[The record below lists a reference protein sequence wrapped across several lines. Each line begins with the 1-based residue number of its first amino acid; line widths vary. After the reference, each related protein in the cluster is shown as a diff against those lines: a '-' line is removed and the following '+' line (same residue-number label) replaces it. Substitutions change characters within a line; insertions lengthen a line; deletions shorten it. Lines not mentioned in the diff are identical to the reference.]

1 MAGASSARLVE
12 SLPLNN
18 GRPHASFHSMATDDM
33 IQPLLRALSER
44 ERAALVTLLADEDP
58 AVYRTIRARILACG
72 PEAREWLRG
81 YRLDNDPRLRRRVM
95 EIVEHFGRREA
106 DNCFL
111 GFCLRHGE
119 DLDLEE
125 GCWLLART
133 RYPEINVTAYHAL
146 LDEFADTLREKV
158 SPSDEPQSVI
168 ATINELLFSR
178 LGFVGDEQNYYDPE
192 NSYLNRVLDRR
203 SGNPLLM
210 CTVYLGVARRL
221 RLPIAGIGLPGHFLC
236 RYQTPVRELYI
247 DAFGGGRILTKAD
260 CVKYLQQ
267 TGYEFHEAFL
277 VPASPRRML
286 LRMCSNLHQISAR
299 LNDREVAAAM
309 YGYVIALS
317 K

>member
-1 MAGASSARLVE
+1 M
-12 SLPLNN
+12 
-18 GRPHASFHSMATDDM
+18 DDTT
-33 IQPLLRALSER
+33 QPLLPVLSER

-58 AVYRTIRARILACG
+58 AVYRTIRTRILACG
-72 PEAREWLRG
+72 PEACGWLRG
-81 YRLDNDPRLRRRVM
+81 YRLNSDPRLRRRVT

-106 DNCFL
+106 DNRFL

-133 RYPEINVTAYHAL
+133 RYPEINVTAYRAL
-146 LDEFADTLREKV
+146 LDEFADPLREKI
-158 SPSDEPQSVI
+158 SLSDEPQAVI
-168 ATINELLFSR
+168 ATINERIFAR

-221 RLPIAGIGLPGHFLC
+221 GLPIAGIGLPGHFLC

-286 LRMCSNLHQISAR
+286 LRMCSNLHQIYTR
-299 LNDREVAAAM
+299 LDDGETAAAM
-309 YGYVIALS
+309 HGYVIALS

>member
-1 MAGASSARLVE
+1 V
-12 SLPLNN
+12 
-18 GRPHASFHSMATDDM
+18 ATENPS
-33 IQPLLRALSER
+33 QPLLPVPSER

-72 PEAREWLRG
+72 PAARDWLRG
-81 YRLDNDPRLRRRVM
+81 YRLSDDPRLRRRVT

-106 DNCFL
+106 ENRFL
-111 GFCLRHGE
+111 SFCLRHGE

-133 RYPEINVTAYHAL
+133 RYPEINVAAYRAL
-146 LDEFADTLREKV
+146 LDAFADTLREKV
-158 SPSDEPQSVI
+158 SVSDEPQQVI
-168 ATINELLFSR
+168 ATINELIFGQLR
-178 LGFVGDEQNYYDPE
+178 FVGDETNYYDPE

-203 SGNPLLM
+203 TGNPLMM

-236 RYQTPVRELYI
+236 RYQTAVREVYI

-286 LRMCSNLHQISAR
+286 LRMCSNLHQIYTR
-299 LNDREVAAAM
+299 LNEKEIAAAM
-309 YGYVIALS
+309 HGYVLALT